1 MYVTYETV
9 ITAGSVL
16 GALAAFGALA
26 WKVFKWVDHQKEQDN
41 EIAQMKAD
49 HALAIKEIKETHAK
63 DIDALR
69 QKHDHDIKDSK
80 DTSDAAVKAIQE
92 EQTLVVYGLLAC
104 LKGLSEQ
111 GCDGPV
117 AEAIDK
123 IDKHLNKRAHS
134 QV

>member
-1 MYVTYETV
+1 MYVTYETI

-26 WKVFKWVDHQKEQDN
+26 WKVFKWVDHQKEQDI
-41 EIAQMKAD
+41 EIA
-49 HALAIKEIKETHAK
+49 AIKAAHERDIKE
-63 DIDALR
+63 LR
-69 QKHDHDIKDSK
+69 AKHDNDMRGSK
-80 DTSDAAVKAIQE
+80 ANSDAAVKAIQE

-134 QV
+134 QT